1 MEGEERASSAPVA
14 KKCAAEKSEIKKSDS
29 LLSETFHKFLK
40 VRVGDFESSTYSK
53 LLQKMNW
60 ETLAGEVFDAVYLYW
75 EELGFYENRLASLEG
90 SAIFPI

>member
-1 MEGEERASSAPVA
+1 M
-14 KKCAAEKSEIKKSDS
+14 
-29 LLSETFHKFLK
+29 
-40 VRVGDFESSTYSK
+40 
-53 LLQKMNW
+53 QKMNW